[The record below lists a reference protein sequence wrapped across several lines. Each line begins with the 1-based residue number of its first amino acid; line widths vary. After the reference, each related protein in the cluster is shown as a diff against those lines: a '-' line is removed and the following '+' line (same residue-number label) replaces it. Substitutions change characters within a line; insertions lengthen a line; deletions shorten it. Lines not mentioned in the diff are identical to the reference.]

1 MQTSYGDFFFFNP
14 DVHMDDYNVRFDGRN
29 FFDQAVNNKQ
39 RTYDNIRKIANG
51 REDDYIWMQM
61 DEEMI
66 GCLLDYHYFKDY
78 YKVTIIDFS
87 KQQVLDANP
96 KAIQQVSFIG
106 KLKTNAAIINFY
118 SWRNKRNYFEFF
130 TSNPESIANLHCF
143 NIISIKMTL
152 YNNVNV
158 KLSNS

>member
-1 MQTSYGDFFFFNP
+1 
-14 DVHMDDYNVRFDGRN
+14 MDDYNVRFDGRN

-78 YKVTIIDFS
+78 YKVMIIDFS

-96 KAIQQVSFIG
+96 KAIQQISFIG
-106 KLKTNAAIINFY
+106 KLKTNAASSIFILEETKETILNFSHLILKVLLIY
-118 SWRNKRNYFEFF
+118 
-130 TSNPESIANLHCF
+130 IVL
-143 NIISIKMTL
+143 I
-152 YNNVNV
+152 
-158 KLSNS
+158 